1 MLRHVEEPKKDPT
14 MYTKVR
20 MCHPEMQLRRL
31 ANHPFL
37 VQMPIEVVNGEKLM
51 LSSERV
57 VSESGKM
64 LALNAMLLKLRQRGH
79 KVSTILQR

>member
-1 MLRHVEEPKKDPT
+1 
-14 MYTKVR
+14 
-20 MCHPEMQLRRL
+20 MCNPEMQLRRL

-37 VQMPIEVVNGEKLM
+37 VQMPIEVVNGEKVM

-64 LALNAMLLKLRQRGH
+64 LALNTMLLKLHQRGH
-79 KVSTILQR
+79 KVSTKR